1 MDARERHV
9 LLRKRGRFGGTDCAN
24 KGLGPDF
31 AKRCETR
38 KLLFVLF
45 NLLCW
50 WSDAR
55 VAGDDA
61 AGREAAGAAV
71 VCSMMALH
79 AEDGAGGGG
88 ERMARKARR
97 DRA

>member
-24 KGLGPDF
+24 KGFGPNF
-31 AKRCETR
+31 GAGREALRNTQI
-38 KLLFVLF
+38 VF
-45 NLLCW
+45 NLL

-79 AEDGAGGGG
+79 AEDGAG
-88 ERMARKARR
+88 K
-97 DRA
+97 

>member
-1 MDARERHV
+1 M
-9 LLRKRGRFGGTDCAN
+9 LLRQRGRFGGTDCAN

-31 AKRCETR
+31 GAGREALRNTQI
-38 KLLFVLF
+38 VF

-79 AEDGAGGGG
+79 AEDGQMRRKNGALS
-88 ERMARKARR
+88 EARPRVTVH
-97 DRA
+97 